1 MSNLKLPSGKV
12 LSVSNIPEDITQQ
25 ELQDILILNGKATI
39 EDFSVPVETVAE
51 DPSMLE
57 SVGQYLKANMELP
70 LGIGGSI
77 AGAAAG
83 APLGPAGM
91 LVGGILGGATFSA
104 GGSLLSNVF
113 EGAELD
119 FADAT
124 NEFLLS
130 AGFDVATLGLG
141 KVIKPGYFAAK
152 AALGFTPK
160 EVAEDIIKSAKQGAE
175 VGSIESL
182 RASQNILQQK
192 GASLTRFQTGQASAI
207 EVFSERLA
215 QAGLLSGKEI
225 AENADKVNKA
235 AQDSLNDI
243 VNKVDYSL
251 GDDPARLG
259 EAMYDVINA
268 GRQALNDTYGA
279 GLDSITQSVKNST
292 VNTAGIKKRLQQYL
306 KDNTEISTGTVLKGG
321 KEVVK
326 KKGNILLED
335 DTINYINKLLKGP
348 LELGSI
354 SADAL
359 LKLDKQLSAQIRNFG
374 DKNSPNYNTIADREL
389 GQLTD
394 ILKDSFINT
403 LKQADPKAADEYAKL
418 KTYYKEG
425 RSGLLPDINKSFIRN
440 AEKGNYDQLGKML
453 VSQDNVSKVNNFMKS
468 VDEAYKQI
476 EKSGEGVSKV
486 GYATAKDA
494 KQAIKQSFLKNI
506 FPDVQ
511 DSSFDI
517 NKYKQLSKQFSKPAQ
532 AARLK
537 AVTGDDYGRVK
548 QIFNL
553 MAEASKKPESNLGT
567 LVLRGKE
574 YAALGSIFT
583 GVGGLAG
590 TVSAGL
596 ILATPVVLAKM
607 AANPKAVNKL
617 LAFEK
622 TTFKN
627 DGFREK
633 AAALIVGDF
642 MNALTKEEQA
652 EIRNSFR
659 EQQQ

>member
-77 AGAAAG
+77 AGAATG
-83 APLGPAGM
+83 APLGPVGM

-113 EGAELD
+113 EGEELD

-130 AGFDVATLGLG
+130 AGFDVATLGVG

-251 GDDPARLG
+251 GDEPARLG

-279 GLDSITQSVKNST
+279 GLDSITQSVKNNT

-306 KDNTEISTGTVLKGG
+306 KDNTEISTGTVLKDG

-335 DTINYINKLLKGP
+335 DTINYINKLLQGP

-468 VDEAYKQI
+468 IDEAYKQI

-659 EQQQ
+659 EQ